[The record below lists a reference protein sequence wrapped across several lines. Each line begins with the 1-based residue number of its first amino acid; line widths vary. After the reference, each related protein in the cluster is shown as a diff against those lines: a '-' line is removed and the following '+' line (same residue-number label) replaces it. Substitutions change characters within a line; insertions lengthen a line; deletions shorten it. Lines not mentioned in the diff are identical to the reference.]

1 MSLSA
6 WLALVS
12 GGARI
17 KLKTDI
23 DKPSNLA
30 GLLRVMSRA
39 FIKMACD
46 SSVTIMVNVKM
57 VTIESC

>member
-6 WLALVS
+6 GPALVS

-23 DKPSNLA
+23 DEPSNLA
-30 GLLRVMSRA
+30 GLCRGHLLKWRATVVSLLWLMS
-39 FIKMACD
+39 KW
-46 SSVTIMVNVKM
+46 
-57 VTIESC
+57 